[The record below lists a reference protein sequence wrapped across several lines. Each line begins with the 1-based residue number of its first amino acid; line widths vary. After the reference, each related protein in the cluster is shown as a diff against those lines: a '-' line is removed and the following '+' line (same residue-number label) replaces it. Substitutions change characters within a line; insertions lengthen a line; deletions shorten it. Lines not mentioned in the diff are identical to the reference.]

1 MDEATRILVRKR
13 AGYRCE
19 YCRLHEDDDAYTFHV
34 EHIVARKHG
43 GLDDESNL
51 ALACQQCNLHKGSN
65 LSGVDPRSG
74 EIVELFHPRQKI
86 WSEDFSLREYRM
98 VGLTPC
104 GRTRVSVLNM
114 NDLDR
119 VNLRQ
124 ELQFP
129 DGRR

>member
-1 MDEATRILVRKR
+1 MDEATRNLVRDR

-19 YCRLHEDDDAYTFHV
+19 YCGLHEDDDAYTFHV
-34 EHIVARKHG
+34 EHIIARKHD

-65 LSGVDPRSG
+65 LSGVDPQSG
-74 EIVELFHPRQKI
+74 EIVELFHPRQEI
-86 WSEDFSLREYRM
+86 WSEHFLFQEYRI

-104 GRTRVSVLNM
+104 GRATVVVLDM

-119 VNLRQ
+119 INIRE
-124 ELQFP
+124 ELGFP
-129 DGRR
+129 DRQQ

>member
-1 MDEATRILVRKR
+1 MDEATRNLVRGR
-13 AGYRCE
+13 AGYCCE

-34 EHIVARKHG
+34 EHIIARKHG

-74 EIVELFHPRQKI
+74 EIVELFHPRQEI
-86 WSEDFSLREYRM
+86 WTEHFSFQGCRL
-98 VGLTPC
+98 VGLTPN
-104 GRTRVSVLNM
+104 GRATIEAPNT

-119 VNLRQ
+119 INLRE
-124 ELQFP
+124 ELGFP
-129 DGRR
+129 DGQP

>member
-34 EHIVARKHG
+34 EHIIARKHG

-74 EIVELFHPRQKI
+74 EIVELFHPRQKFGPRI
-86 WSEDFSLREYRM
+86 FRFENTEWSASLHAVEPR
-98 VGLTPC
+98 
-104 GRTRVSVLNM
+104 SVCST
-114 NDLDR
+114 
-119 VNLRQ
+119 
-124 ELQFP
+124 
-129 DGRR
+129 

>member
-19 YCRLHEDDDAYTFHV
+19 YCRLHEADDAYTFHV
-34 EHIVARKHG
+34 EHIIARKHG

-86 WSEDFSLREYRM
+86 WSEDFLLREYRM

-104 GRTRVSVLNM
+104 GRTTVSVLNM

-119 VNLRQ
+119 VNLRE